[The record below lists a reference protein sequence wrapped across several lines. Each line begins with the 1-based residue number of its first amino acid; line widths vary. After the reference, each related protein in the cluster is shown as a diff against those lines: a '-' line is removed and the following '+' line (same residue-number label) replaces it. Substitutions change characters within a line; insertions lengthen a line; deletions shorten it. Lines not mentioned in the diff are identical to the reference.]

1 MEDRFYI
8 LTDEEK
14 GKEIIATK
22 DYEEIKQ
29 KVRNKELRVDLCE
42 WVDDEREDYDIIDT
56 WRVWR
61 HPKVDMI
68 LEG

>member
-8 LTDEEK
+8 LTDEDNE
-14 GKEIIATK
+14 KEIIVTK